1 MQVMGAQIASL
12 TQAFTPLVNSSVGQA
27 NPPVRVAAGVTDVG
41 AGRVAEVI
49 EIDPPVRPVHG
60 MDYLKVL
67 EHISKLGT
75 KHFAGSVDP
84 MEADEWRTRLVRNF
98 KSTRCPEDY
107 QKDIAVHF
115 LEGDAH
121 NWWLALD
128 KRTNGTIEHFADF
141 EVEFNHKY
149 FPAEAWDRLESK
161 FLDLTQGRRT
171 VREYEEEFNRLRRY
185 VGRELEDEKVQVRR
199 FIRGLRVELRTY
211 CSVCKFHT
219 VSELVERMALLETNL
234 TEEGKQKLKSV
245 VVSSGQSGDKKRKRD
260 STEEGKTSSG
270 RSECPKCGRYHGGEC
285 WKAMGACT
293 RCGKMDHSA
302 KDCPS
307 PLGESR
313 TCHHCGQKGHYRRDC
328 PKLQGNQSKGRGE
341 ARRPVQGRGQTSTPR
356 VYELSKDVDGARPFQ
371 AITGNILDYY
381 FYNSSRIAWYGT

>member
-1 MQVMGAQIASL
+1 M
-12 TQAFTPLVNSSVGQA
+12 
-27 NPPVRVAAGVTDVG
+27 
-41 AGRVAEVI
+41 
-49 EIDPPVRPVHG
+49 
-60 MDYLKVL
+60 
-67 EHISKLGT
+67 
-75 KHFAGSVDP
+75 
-84 MEADEWRTRLVRNF
+84 
-98 KSTRCPEDY
+98 
-107 QKDIAVHF
+107 
-115 LEGDAH
+115 
-121 NWWLALD
+121 D

-161 FLDLTQGRRT
+161 FLDLTQGWRT

-341 ARRPVQGRGQTSTPR
+341 ASRPVQGRGQTSTPR
-356 VYELSKDVDGARPFQ
+356 VYELSKEVVGTQPFQ